1 VVAAHCVKFSSDGNK
16 IYCGFNKM
24 IRVFDVTRPGRDFE
38 SRPTFGRR
46 FFIIIHFGIK
56 LLAFLSI

>member
-1 VVAAHCVKFSSDGNK
+1 VVAAHCVKFSSDGNT

-38 SRPTFGRR
+38 SRPTFGRV
-46 FFIIIHFGIK
+46 IIINFP
-56 LLAFLSI
+56 F